1 LNTVIWIL
9 TFDPLLTIGVI
20 MLFKAT
26 VVIVVDSEDKDDAY
40 DYVRCLVSEAEID
53 CTGIKVEDV

>member
-1 LNTVIWIL
+1 
-9 TFDPLLTIGVI
+9 